1 MLAPM
6 RPLLLAALVLGL
18 SGCSGMTS
26 TMKGWFSMDDEDDP
40 RRPADLQEIKASADL
55 RKLWSVGVGNGQGKG
70 LYRLQPAL
78 AGDLIYVASNDGQVM
93 AIEQA
98 TGRERWERELDMSL
112 SGGVGVYRDS
122 LFVGSVDGELLRLS
136 ASDGE
141 IVWSVPISGEVLA
154 PPQSDGKVVVVQSY
168 DGKLHGYDHAS
179 GERLWS
185 YDSNLPVLTLRGT
198 GTPILVDGRVF
209 AAFATGRVLA
219 FDARTGSIEWEAR
232 VAIPQGRSEIE
243 RIVDIDGTMALV
255 GGELFAASYQGRLMA
270 LDARTGNRL
279 WQQDMSSFSGVSLG
293 FGNVY
298 VAHENG
304 SVMAYL
310 RNGQGLRWE
319 QDALAWRE
327 LSRPTPVSSYLA
339 VVDFEGYLHLLSQV
353 DGSFVARE
361 RVDGD
366 GARADMLSDGRRL
379 FVYGNS
385 GKLIA
390 YEVRARE

>member
-1 MLAPM
+1 M
-6 RPLLLAALVLGL
+6 RPLLLAVLVLGL
-18 SGCSGMTS
+18 SGCS
-26 TMKGWFSMDDEDDP
+26 TMKGWFSMDDKEDP
-40 RRPADLQEIKASADL
+40 RRPADLQEIKPSADL

-93 AIEQA
+93 AIEHA

-136 ASDGE
+136 ADDGE

-154 PPQSDGKVVVVQSY
+154 PPQSDGRVVVVQSY

-198 GTPILVDGRVF
+198 GTPILADGRVF

-219 FDARTGSIEWEAR
+219 FDARSGSIEWEAR

-243 RIVDIDGTMALV
+243 RIVDIDGSMALV

-270 LDARTGNRL
+270 LDGRTGNRL

-293 FGNVY
+293 FGNDY

-304 SVMAYL
+304 TVMAFL

-366 GARADMLSDGRRL
+366 GARADMISDGRRL
-379 FVYGNS
+379 YVYGNS